1 MVGDVDLTG
10 RIVSVDK
17 RRYGSRLTTAAS
29 IGATTLYVEQTGD
42 FDEDGGQ
49 VLVGGD
55 LYDYTGLDEDAGTI
69 EIDPTLSVTSEV
81 DDPVDIFD
89 PEVGTI
95 VVDYVALVL
104 LDDQDPGDEPIEVAI
119 NHALFDYL
127 SEGVRGGAAE
137 NVTLTPDGP
146 DDYVISQ
153 VDGKE
158 VENIAVDGAVELA
171 GEAITAAE
179 ESLTAAQLAQAIL
192 DGEIDYYYTTSA
204 PWANGSAAHDDDLGD
219 VWVDTDSDPKVAY
232 RWGVPTART
241 WNVMADGGLVA
252 ALFAA
257 QDAQTTADGK
267 IKHFV
272 GPTTPTADG
281 YGDIWTNTAQGN
293 KKYYWDGDSWEPLPL
308 GSDGIADVLIGKTLI
323 AGASATTGKRVRVDS
338 NGTIYFYDSAGTAAC
353 ALSGNSGLLLIFG
366 SAQVWSD
373 LHVSGDLTV
382 DGSFPSSGGGSS
394 WVGSATSGL
403 DMNGYNITEVGR
415 VDMGGHI
422 DLNGH
427 DLLAVD
433 AVNAASVSTTGSITA
448 GTSLNAGGAVTGNT
462 LRADNGVFD
471 ESLTTTA
478 YPAKWNS
485 SKRCVP
491 DTSSARYKS
500 DIEPATVDTAAMRRV
515 EIVTYVHEDGGGRV
529 ELGGIAEQVAE
540 QGLEHLVIRDPEGRP
555 DAIDRAAFAF
565 GVLAL
570 AQEQADR
577 LDEQAEQ
584 IAALTARLDALE
596 GA

>member
-158 VENIAVDGAVELA
+158 VENIAVDEAVTMA
-171 GEAITAAE
+171 GDAIDAAE

-257 QDAQTTADGK
+257 QDAQITADGK

-272 GPTTPTADG
+272 GSSTPTADG

-308 GSDGIADVLIGKTLI
+308 GSDGLAYDIVGKSFTTAPVYPGGPVVTLADGGLSWTGSGA
-323 AGASATTGKRVRVDS
+323 AGAAVTWDGQIVSGSWVLVDTDGHALAVLAYS
-338 NGTIYFYDSAGTAAC
+338 GGSVIYPAVTFSHGASGVFSGTHAGTHTGTWSGV
-353 ALSGNSGLLLIFG
+353 LSMAGN
-366 SAQVWSD
+366 
-373 LHVSGDLTV
+373 
-382 DGSFPSSGGGSS
+382 
-394 WVGSATSGL
+394 
-403 DMNGYNITEVGR
+403 
-415 VDMGGHI
+415 I
-422 DLNGH
+422 DLNGN
-427 DLLAVD
+427 DIVD
-433 AVNAASVSTTGSITA
+433 VDSVGAASVTTTGAITA
-448 GTSLNAGGAVTGNT
+448 GTSLNAGGAVNGNT
-462 LRADNGVFD
+462 VHADKGLFD
-471 ESLTTTA
+471 DSISTA
-478 YPAKWNS
+478 NPAKFNS
-485 SKRCVP
+485 SGRVVP
-491 DTSSARYKS
+491 DTSSARYKT
-500 DIEPATVDTAAMRRV
+500 DIQPAAVDTAAMRRV
-515 EIVTYVHEDGGGRV
+515 EIVTYLHQDGGGRV
-529 ELGGIAEQVAE
+529 ELGGIAEQVAA